1 MLQPPMTKVRKAV
14 IPAAGLGTRFL
25 PATKA
30 QPKEMLP
37 LLDKPAIQYVIEEA
51 VRVGITDILIITGRG
66 KRSIE
71 DHFDR
76 SIELEH
82 FLESRGKFDELKQVR
97 EITDMASIHYIRQRD
112 PLGLGHAVAVAEEHV
127 GDEPFA
133 VLLGDDIMTES
144 NPLLAEMLRVHD
156 RYGRSV
162 LAAMEV
168 SRDDVSLYGCIE
180 PEFVEDRLARV
191 ISIVEKPTPENA
203 PSNLAAIGRYVLTP
217 EIFGALRHL
226 EPGVG
231 GEVQLTDAI
240 NALAQEQAVYAHV
253 FEGGRFDIGN
263 KLDYVKATIEIA
275 IDREDLGKDLKR
287 WLADLVER
295 KKLM

>member
-1 MLQPPMTKVRKAV
+1 VRKAV

-37 LLDKPAIQYVIEEA
+37 LLDKPAIQYVVEEA
-51 VRVGITDILIITGRG
+51 VRSGLTDILIITGRG

-82 FLESRGKFDELKQVR
+82 FLESKGKFDELKQVR
-97 EITDMASIHYIRQRD
+97 EITDMATIHYIRQRD
-112 PLGLGHAVAVAEEHV
+112 PLGLGHAVSVAEEHV
-127 GDEPFA
+127 GAEPFA
-133 VLLGDDIMTES
+133 VLLGDDIMAES
-144 NPLLAEMLRVHD
+144 NPLLAEMLRIHD

-162 LAAMEV
+162 LAAMRV
-168 SRDDVSLYGCIE
+168 SRDEVGLYGCIE
-180 PEFVEDRLARV
+180 PEFVEEDRLARV
-191 ISIVEKPTPENA
+191 LSIVEKPDPDLA

-217 EIFGALRHL
+217 EIFEALRNL

-231 GEVQLTDAI
+231 GELQLTDAI
-240 NALAQEQAVYAHV
+240 NVLAQEQAVYAYV
-253 FEGGRFDIGN
+253 FEGGRFDVGN
-263 KLDYVKATIEIA
+263 KLDYVKATIELA
-275 IDREDLGKDLKR
+275 IDRDDIGKDLRR
-287 WLADLVER
+287 WVADLVER
-295 KKLM
+295 KKLL